1 MSKGKKREVP
11 CTKFMIASQNGSQD
25 LKGAS
30 TTPAGKIQVQ
40 TSRLFAKQT

>member
-1 MSKGKKREVP
+1 MSKGQNREVP

-40 TSRLFAKQT
+40 TSHLFAKQT